1 MEENNIVEWNPGN
14 MLEVTLNEPDDF
26 LKIRETLT
34 RIGVASRKDNKL
46 YQSCHI
52 LHKQGRYFIV
62 HFKELFLLDG
72 KKSTAFRI
80 FYDAIDVV
88 EQKVEEESALD
99 VWKKAVENV
108 TPAVEVRSRR
118 IGGATFQI
126 PQPIRDARKL
136 SMAMKWMIGFAR
148 KRNDKTMSQ
157 KLASEIVAAYKEEGA
172 AFKKKQDTHRMA
184 EANKAFSHFRF

>member
-1 MEENNIVEWNPGN
+1 MRKSPAKKRRLLPDAKFNDTMVTQFVNN
-14 MLEVTLNEPDDF
+14 MM
-26 LKIRETLT
+26 
-34 RIGVASRKDNKL
+34 
-46 YQSCHI
+46 Y
-52 LHKQGRYFIV
+52 
-62 HFKELFLLDG
+62 DG
-72 KKSTAFRI
+72 KKSTAFKI
-80 FYDAIDVV
+80 IYDALAIVDTRV
-88 EQKVEEESALD
+88 EDESPLD
-99 VWKKAVENV
+99 VWKKAVQNV

-148 KRNDKTMSQ
+148 KRNDKSMSQ
-157 KLASEIVAAYKEEGA
+157 KLAAEIVAAYKEEGA